1 MIDVAG
7 GILIAAAVLLAP
19 VVIWAI
25 FSTIGN
31 DMTYRR
37 FVK

>member
-1 MIDVAG
+1 MLDVAG
-7 GILIAAAVLLAP
+7 GILIAAAVVLAP
-19 VVIWAI
+19 IVIWAV
-25 FSTIGN
+25 FSQIGN